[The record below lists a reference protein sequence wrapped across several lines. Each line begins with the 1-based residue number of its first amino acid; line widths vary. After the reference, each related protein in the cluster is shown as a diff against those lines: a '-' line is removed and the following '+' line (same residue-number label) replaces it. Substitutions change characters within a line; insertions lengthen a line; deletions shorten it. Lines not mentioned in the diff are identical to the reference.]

1 VEGRRV
7 SGGVTGADMDD
18 YATLFARHHGRLLR
32 VAELIAGD
40 SDVAAEAVAEA
51 FARTYPHWRRG
62 RVEDVGAY
70 LRRAVVHEIQ
80 RTWRRRHVTLD
91 EARFVDGEADGI
103 VERDRVWRALD
114 ALSSRQRTAV
124 VLRYYEDL
132 SEADI
137 ADAMG
142 VPPGTV
148 KSTLSR
154 ALDRLRVALREGAEH
169 G

>member
-1 VEGRRV
+1 
-7 SGGVTGADMDD
+7 MDD
-18 YATLFARHHGRLLR
+18 YATVFTRHQARLMR

-40 SDVAAEAVAEA
+40 RDVAADAVAEA

-70 LRRAVVHEIQ
+70 LRRAVLNEIQ
-80 RTWRRRHVTLD
+80 RTWRKRHISLD
-91 EARFVDGEADGI
+91 EARYVDGAVEGI

-114 ALSSRQRTAV
+114 TLSSRQRAAI

-137 ADAMG
+137 AHAMG
-142 VPPGTV
+142 IPPGTV
-148 KSTLSR
+148 KSNLSR
-154 ALDRLRVALREGAEH
+154 ALDKLRPALADERNTGVEH

>member
-1 VEGRRV
+1 
-7 SGGVTGADMDD
+7 MDD

-62 RVEDVGAY
+62 RVEDVRAY

-114 ALSSRQRTAV
+114 GLSSRQRTAV